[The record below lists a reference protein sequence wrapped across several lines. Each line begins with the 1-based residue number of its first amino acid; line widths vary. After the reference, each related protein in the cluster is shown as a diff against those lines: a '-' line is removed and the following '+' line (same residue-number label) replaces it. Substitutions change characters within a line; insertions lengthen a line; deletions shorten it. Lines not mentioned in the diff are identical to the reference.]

1 MDIKDYCKNVE
12 AELSQ
17 WHLKFS
23 HIVNEM
29 DNLPASTKRQFYEE
43 VNGLH
48 MIISEMGDR
57 IDRLKTECSIAWEPE
72 KDEATP
78 TIAGAS
84 ERFNQNTNLHVD
96 YDFGG

>member
-1 MDIKDYCKNVE
+1 MKIQDYCKNVE

-17 WHLKFS
+17 WHMKFS
-23 HIVNEM
+23 SIVDKMENK
-29 DNLPASTKRQFYEE
+29 PAVTKRQIYEE
-43 VNGLH
+43 VNSLH
-48 MIISEMGDR
+48 MIVTEMSDR
-57 IDRLKTECSIAWEPE
+57 IDRLKAECSIAWEPE

-84 ERFNQNTNLHVD
+84 ARFNQNTNLHVD